1 MNSKDVT
8 VLVIDTLSHVDLT
21 IASAIEE
28 IAEAFVPP
36 EGLSNSETDNAHI
49 MHKRMADYELRSTLA
64 SQTKKAVEASKKAL
78 DTQLEEM
85 NIDPSPETGR
95 MKRLYE
101 DNLFAFDKKQNNDG
115 TTTLVTDLVTQLARL
130 GVEKDVVDKAL
141 KQATK
146 PKRGN
151 VYYQIG
157 TK

>member
-8 VLVIDTLSHVDLT
+8 ITVIDAIANVSST
-21 IASAIEE
+21 ITFAIEK
-28 IAEAFVPP
+28 IVEAFVPP
-36 EGLSNSETDNAHI
+36 EGLSNSETDDAHI
-49 MHKRMADYELRSTLA
+49 MHRRMAAYEVISTVHSA
-64 SQTKKAVEASKKAL
+64 IKKSADQAKKDL
-78 DTQLEEM
+78 DIQLNEM
-85 NIDPSPETGR
+85 GIDPSPKPGQLVE
-95 MKRLYE
+95 LYS
-101 DNLFAFDKKQNNDG
+101 DNLFVFDKKQNQDG